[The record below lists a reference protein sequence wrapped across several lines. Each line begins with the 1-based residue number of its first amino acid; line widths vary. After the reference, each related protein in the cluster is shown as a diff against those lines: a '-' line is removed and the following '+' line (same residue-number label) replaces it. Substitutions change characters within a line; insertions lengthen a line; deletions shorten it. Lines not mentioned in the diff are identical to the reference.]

1 MDKFITRCNATNRI
15 FVIPRNEL
23 SLSLTLC
30 LSLFCPLRR
39 RNSKV
44 DSSSVNLL
52 PVRAVVE
59 TFSLVETGVLLA
71 EQLSKQIKSLANCIN
86 AFIATRI
93 LFRWRA
99 KVSGRI
105 HFSLY
110 ISTAVFHRIST
121 NTVTISTCLCLYT
134 VQFSLVIYAILFKIL
149 LDIAF
154 PIQKVR
160 NSFRS
165 EVRFARHCFNQF
177 ALR

>member
-23 SLSLTLC
+23 PLSLC

-59 TFSLVETGVLLA
+59 TFSLVGTGVLLA

-99 KVSGRI
+99 KVSSRI

-121 NTVTISTCLCLYT
+121 NTVTISTWLCLYT

-154 PIQKVR
+154 PIKSLRFVSPATAST
-160 NSFRS
+160 NSLCDRS
-165 EVRFARHCFNQF
+165 KYSVP
-177 ALR
+177 